1 MIVDAAPVLGTP
13 VVALPDDHYHYHIVI
28 NMITISSPRPVEGGG
43 VHPVEEH
50 GEELLVGDQVRVEE
64 HLDGLGVPGV
74 PVTDVLVGGVE
85 LLAGGVAHHAAHHP
99 RHSLEGQLDP
109 PETS

>member
-43 VHPVEEH
+43 VHPIEQH
-50 GEELLVGDQVRVEE
+50 GEQLLVGDHGGVVQQ
-64 HLDGLGVPGV
+64 LDRLGVAS
-74 PVTDVLVGGVE
+74 TQC
-85 LLAGGVAHHAAHHP
+85 HCNMT
-99 RHSLEGQLDP
+99 R
-109 PETS
+109 T